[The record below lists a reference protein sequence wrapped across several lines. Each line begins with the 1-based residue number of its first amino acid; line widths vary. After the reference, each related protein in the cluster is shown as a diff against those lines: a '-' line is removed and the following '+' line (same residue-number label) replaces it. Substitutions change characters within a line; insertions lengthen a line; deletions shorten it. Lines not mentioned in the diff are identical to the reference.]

1 MLVDI
6 FTQLQPTLLS
16 RNQTQ
21 VCIGKGG
28 RDFNLCVKFPDL
40 TVLVLNSSSKKRHC
54 AIRSNKTRLSCPF
67 ADSIYHFLRHKAT
80 QSTEGAGWVRV
91 CRRGVHGILLSP
103 FPGTFLGSRDSPA
116 LYLKLRPW
124 PHWHWALCPQTPSTY
139 PGVLGVCLCLTPPCS
154 SLPCG

>member
-1 MLVDI
+1 MSVGI
-6 FTQLQPTLLS
+6 FTRLQPTLLS

-28 RDFNLCVKFPDL
+28 RDFNFCVKFPDL
-40 TVLVLNSSSKKRHC
+40 TVLVLNSSSKKRHS

-67 ADSIYHFLRHKAT
+67 ADSLYHSLRHKAT

-91 CRRGVHGILLSP
+91 CRRGVHGIPIFP
-103 FPGTFLGSRDSPA
+103 FPGTLLGSRDSPA
-116 LYLKLRPW
+116 LYLKLSPW
-124 PHWHWALCPQTPSTY
+124 SHWHWALCPQIPSTY
-139 PGVLGVCLCLTPPCS
+139 PGVLGVSLCLTPPCS